1 MKIKFPALIC
11 ILQSFLGDDR
21 LKRFNH
27 KRATTIAT
35 AFITMHEVWN
45 AVAGVQ
51 TISIY
56 AMVGVHMSVE
66 IPKTW
71 KDSLPLR
78 HIAQAVAC
86 KQHAWRLIQQCPDPR
101 SHAEEGPVDLAGP
114 ILRFPESDSNQPTSN
129 FHWVQDVVPVDQP
142 VQVSTSID
150 RALSSTRDLPQQ
162 ACFVSLQRWFW
173 PRDVTITRRNIG
185 SSQVLWA
192 MGFKMLNL
200 CLPSVLFFRTLQIM
214 AASLLALFADS
225 ASQFATC
232 MGHIGKVDVIYVYIY
247 IYVLIY
253 KHLGLPS
260 KSL

>member
-162 ACFVSLQRWFW
+162 VCFVSLQRWFW

-200 CLPSVLFFRTLQIM
+200 CLPSVLFFEPCKSWRQACLPFSLIQPHSLQHAWDISEKSM
-214 AASLLALFADS
+214 WYM
-225 ASQFATC
+225 C
-232 MGHIGKVDVIYVYIY
+232 IY